1 MMKTLLL
8 ANLKGGVGKSAIA
21 TQIAY
26 YFHDVLKQRVLF
38 IDMDHQGNSSK
49 AIKASGLATVSQNT
63 SYALL
68 TKDIEIEKE
77 SFLLLAA
84 DPNLS
89 MLERQP
95 KDHNDYANRLAER
108 IKSLEND
115 FDVCVID
122 VNPNPDIRLTVSLV
136 SADYVLSP
144 IQLNQEAVDGIGAML
159 NDPKRGIRSVQA
171 NWNKGLQFL
180 GLLPNLVEPTP
191 FQRQNLVDLAKA
203 YAKFMFIIGGK
214 PANIPRRTAV
224 AEAQAEG
231 KPIWRLSSIGSDGK
245 ERPRTSAR
253 DAWKEIKPVFD
264 EIARRMEIAPV
275 KGN

>member
-1 MMKTLLL
+1 MKTLLL

-63 SYALL
+63 SYALM
-68 TKDIEIEKE
+68 TKDIEIEQE
-77 SFLLLAA
+77 SFVLIPA

-89 MLERQP
+89 MLESQP
-95 KDHNDYANRLAER
+95 DKRNEYANRLVEKV
-108 IKSLEND
+108 KSLANN

-136 SADYVLSP
+136 AADYVLSP

-159 NDPKRGIRSVQA
+159 NDPKRGIRTVQA
-171 NWNKGLQFL
+171 NWNKGLKFL

-191 FQRQNLVDLAKA
+191 FQKQNLIALAQA
-203 YAKFMFIIGGK
+203 YAKYMFIINNR

-231 KPIWRLSSIGSDGK
+231 KPIWKLVSSGADGR

-253 DAWKEIKPVFD
+253 DAWREIKPVFE
-264 EIARRMEIAPV
+264 EIAKRMEIKSV
-275 KGN
+275 EGN

>member
-38 IDMDHQGNSSK
+38 IDMDHQANSSK
-49 AIKASGLATVSQNT
+49 AIKSSGLATVSQIT
-63 SYALL
+63 SYTVL
-68 TKDIEIEKE
+68 TKDVKIEQE
-77 SFLLLAA
+77 SFLLIPA

-89 MLERQP
+89 MLERQA
-95 KDHNDYANRLAER
+95 KDHNDFANRFADQIKALA
-108 IKSLEND
+108 ND
-115 FDVCVID
+115 YDVCVID

-136 SADYVLSP
+136 AADYVLSP
-144 IQLNQEAVDGIGAML
+144 IQLNQEAVDGIGSML
-159 NDPKRGIRSVQA
+159 NDPKRGIRAVQA
-171 NWNKGLQFL
+171 NWNKGLKFL

-191 FQRQNLVDLAKA
+191 FQKQNLIALAQA
-203 YAKFMFIIGGK
+203 YAKFMFIINGK
-214 PANIPRRTAV
+214 PSNIPRRTAV

-231 KPIWRLSSIGSDGK
+231 KPIWKLSSTGADGK

-253 DAWKEIKPVFD
+253 DAWREIKPVFD
-264 EIARRMEIAPV
+264 EIASRMEVTPA